1 MVQMSDHFVQIDRAN
16 GGVRLTVRRG
26 PEPNSEVLDTL
37 IRHVWM
43 NETVWSITKQT
54 WLGRQ
59 QVWADTPVHAWK
71 DHQRLGTVEDLAQ
84 GRIDEHANHG

>member
-1 MVQMSDHFVQIDRAN
+1 VINHFVQIDRCN

-26 PEPNSEVLDTL
+26 PERDSETL
-37 IRHVWM
+37 ATLVRHVWM
-43 NETVWSITKQT
+43 NDTVWTITKQT

-59 QVWADTPVHAWK
+59 QVWADSSVRSWK
-71 DHQRLGTVEDLAQ
+71 NHEVLGTVEDLVQ